1 MIYLLK
7 LYIALLVPA
16 LINSDEKTA
25 SSPPQSA
32 DRLVIAFGSCN
43 REYAEQPMWAEI
55 MKQKP
60 DLWIWLG
67 DNIYGDTD
75 NMDTLEYK
83 YQKQLNNSGYKEFMN
98 NTEIVGTWDDHDY
111 GINDGGTGY
120 REKVSS
126 QQHFLD
132 FIGEPNNTPRRRQEG
147 IYASYLKTAGDLLV
161 KIILLD
167 TRYHRDTLYKKKG
180 AYLPNESGDILGK
193 RQWQWLEEELKD
205 SNADIH
211 IIASSIQ
218 VVSEQHA
225 YEKWANFPNS
235 RQRLFNLIAES
246 KARGVLF
253 LSGDRHIAEFS
264 KIQLPGMD
272 YPLYDLTSSGLTHTW
287 RKARKEKNRYRVGP
301 LLVKLNYGV
310 LHVKKE
316 QDRTVVEASVRG
328 SKDAL
333 YFKES
338 FAFEK
343 Q

>member
-1 MIYLLK
+1 MMYLLK
-7 LYIALLVPA
+7 LYIALLITTV
-16 LINSDEKTA
+16 INSDEKAT
-25 SSPPQSA
+25 SSPAQSA

-43 REYAEQPMWAEI
+43 REYVEQPMWAEI

-83 YQKQLNNSGYKEFMN
+83 YQKQLDNPGYKEFMN

-120 REKVSS
+120 REKARS
-126 QQHFLD
+126 QQRFLD
-132 FIGEPNNTPRRRQEG
+132 FIGEPANTQRRQQEG
-147 IYASYLKTAGDLLV
+147 IYTSYLKKAGDLQV

-167 TRYHRDTLYKKKG
+167 TRYHRDTLYKKKR
-180 AYLPNESGDILGK
+180 AYLPNESGDILSEQ
-193 RQWQWLEEELKD
+193 QWQWLEKELKG

-218 VVSEQHA
+218 VVPEQHA

-235 RQRLFNLIAES
+235 RQRLFSLIAES
-246 KARGVLF
+246 KARGTFF

-264 KIQLPGMD
+264 KIQIPGMD

-287 RKARKEKNRYRVGP
+287 RKARKEKNRYRVGQ

-310 LHVKKE
+310 LHITKE
-316 QDRTVVEASVRG
+316 QDKTVVEASVRG
-328 SKDAL
+328 LNDAL

-338 FAFEK
+338 FAFEN
-343 Q
+343 